1 MKNEKQ
7 NERMANGQQVQGIQ
21 NIPMVEV
28 KITFSANKPPG
39 IFLALLQPSDRC
51 QGIKGGNNTLQS
63 YIIGKAPPVHSCSPG
78 L

>member
-7 NERMANGQQVQGIQ
+7 NERMASGQQVQGIQ
-21 NIPMVEV
+21 NISVLEV
-28 KITFSANKPPG
+28 KITYRANNPQG

-63 YIIGKAPPVHSCSPG
+63 HIIGKAPPVHSCSPG